1 MSDSLQPH
9 KLQHARLP
17 CHSLYPEV
25 YSNSC
30 PSSRWC
36 HPIIPSFITFF
47 SSCPQSFPTSRYFP
61 MSQFFPTGG
70 QSIGVSA
77 LASVLPMNFQ
87 GWFPLGLTDLISLQ
101 SKRLFI
107 SSSSS
112 RVLGLGEVC
121 LGPCVLSQLPADF
134 NSRLSVPRSLFPI
147 PAVFF
152 PPLSSFCP
160 S

>member
-87 GWFPLGLTDLISLQ
+87 GWFRLALTGLISLQ
-101 SKRLFI
+101 SNYSQESYLASQFKMIQLSHSYMTTGKTIALTIYIFYVNHCI
-107 SSSSS
+107 SAI
-112 RVLGLGEVC
+112 R
-121 LGPCVLSQLPADF
+121 
-134 NSRLSVPRSLFPI
+134 
-147 PAVFF
+147 
-152 PPLSSFCP
+152 
-160 S
+160 